1 MPRRL
6 RYHIRHR
13 DGRIT
18 KAEGNPEHPVSR
30 GGLCARGQSAL
41 QGTYDPDRIQNV
53 LFRNRGGPLSNGGW
67 EEAVDRIASR
77 LREQDGKLAIMSR
90 LETGTLSEIMTRFG
104 KAFGSDRII
113 FFEPFHYEPLRNAHA
128 ALFGTEV
135 VPAFR
140 LDHCDYIL
148 SFGADFLEAWISNVQ
163 FANEF
168 SIMHSLANG
177 KIGYFTYIGPRQSM
191 TACNPDDFLQVAPRD
206 SHAALG
212 LLKIMLDEN
221 LVRQGRD
228 HASGLAGNYNLDTL
242 ESRIPKEPWPE

>member
-1 MPRRL
+1 M
-6 RYHIRHR
+6 
-13 DGRIT
+13 
-18 KAEGNPEHPVSR
+18 
-30 GGLCARGQSAL
+30 
-41 QGTYDPDRIQNV
+41 
-53 LFRNRGGPLSNGGW
+53 SNGGW

-90 LETGTLSEIMTRFG
+90 LETRTLSEIMTRFG

-135 VPAFR
+135 VPAYR

-191 TACNPDDFLQVAPRD
+191 TACNADDFLQVAPRD
-206 SHAALG
+206 LLHAALG

-228 HASGLAGNYNLDTL
+228 HASALPEITISIRLNPGFQRSA
-242 ESRIPKEPWPE
+242 WPE